1 MRNTSI
7 RSVPRLLPL
16 VFLLLLLATCENE
29 KPQKAERGYVIYSK
43 QIRIYSPQEIQ
54 DLLNVN
60 NFQPP
65 FSLEH
70 NVRAVKIAYMTPDPD
85 GKLVNATGA
94 LFIPETSGEFPVIS
108 FQHGTQT
115 QRYLVPSLG
124 AGNSDA
130 GLAGAVA
137 ASMGY
142 VCMAADYLGLGES
155 EIVPPYLLAENSA
168 TTVIDMLRAGYS
180 YLESEGI
187 QTEDSL
193 YLTGYSQG
201 GYVTMALHHEIER
214 NYSDEFR
221 VTASAPLAG
230 PYDLLETVD
239 TIITRGYYVQP
250 ILMAY
255 LVNSYNHYYG
265 WDRLAEIFQE
275 PYASNIPGYFDGSQL
290 MISINQHLPNNLDS
304 LLQESFIADYK
315 AGNEQELRQAI
326 KENSLLN
333 FVPEAPVLLIHGDA
347 DQTVPYFNSRRA
359 EEYYEDGGKTN
370 IQLIMVE
377 GDHETAAEEAIVSAM
392 LWFEWRR

>member
-1 MRNTSI
+1 
-7 RSVPRLLPL
+7 
-16 VFLLLLLATCENE
+16 LLAACENE
-29 KPQKAERGYVIYSK
+29 KPQQAERGYVIYSK
-43 QIRIYSPQEIQ
+43 QFKVYTPQEIQ
-54 DLLNVN
+54 DLLNVHD
-60 NFQPP
+60 FQPP
-65 FSLEH
+65 FNLEH
-70 NVRAVKIAYMTPDPD
+70 NVKAVKIAYMTPDPD

-94 LFIPETSGEFPVIS
+94 LYIPETSGKFPVIS

-155 EIVPPYLLAENSA
+155 EIVPAYLLAENSA
-168 TTVIDMLRAGYS
+168 NTVIDLLRAGYS
-180 YLESEGI
+180 YLESKAIE
-187 QTEDSL
+187 TEDSL

-201 GYVTMALHHEIER
+201 GYITMALHHEIER

-239 TIITRGYYVQP
+239 SIIARGYYENP

-265 WDRLAEIFQE
+265 WDRMAEIFQE
-275 PYASNIPGYFDGSQL
+275 PYVSDIPGYFDGSQ
-290 MISINQHLPNNLDS
+290 MMNSVNRNLPKNLDS
-304 LLQESFIADYK
+304 LLQESFIIDYK
-315 AGNEQELRQAI
+315 AGNEQELRQAL
-326 KENSLLN
+326 KENSLLD
-333 FVPEAPVLLIHGDA
+333 FIPEASVLLIHGDA
-347 DQTVPYFNSRRA
+347 DRTVPYFNSTRA
-359 EEYYEDGGKTN
+359 EKYYKDGGKTN
-370 IQLIMVE
+370 VQLIMVE
-377 GDHETAAEEAIVSAM
+377 GNHETAAEDAIVSAM